1 MANYAGCHAIY
12 TSVFVIPRSF
22 VKNGL
27 DPYVEACGE
36 ALCGGDRMPVSRGI

>member
-22 VKNGL
+22 VCASPGSGL
-27 DPYVEACGE
+27 RIAKF
-36 ALCGGDRMPVSRGI
+36 SWGINQNT